1 MAENLK
7 DFAADLLEDD
17 PNGMGRARLQEELVG
32 MQATLKR
39 TLDAG
44 VAPADAAVIEALGKS
59 VDAARTV
66 VDGIWQRNNG

>member
-7 DFAADLLEDD
+7 DFAADLLESDL
-17 PNGMGRARLQEELVG
+17 NGTGRAQLQEELVG

-44 VAPADAAVIEALGKS
+44 VTTEDAAVIEALGKS